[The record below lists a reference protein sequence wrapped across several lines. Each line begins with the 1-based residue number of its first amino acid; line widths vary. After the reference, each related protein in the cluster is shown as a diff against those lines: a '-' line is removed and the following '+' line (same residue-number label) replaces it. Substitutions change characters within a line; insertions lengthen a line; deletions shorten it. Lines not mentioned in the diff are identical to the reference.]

1 MSGDERAPETRASAP
16 ESRASAERPKKRL
29 DAPHV
34 RGVQSRGPR
43 LFEKA
48 AIVAYRAG
56 TWLMSRLPVA
66 VARAIVSFV
75 LQASFFLVPRKRRYV
90 NDNFAHILGRP
101 ASSLEVKR
109 KAYAAY
115 RSYARYV
122 VELMRL
128 PRMTND
134 QAAALVDT
142 STLLPLEAYWKST
155 GKGLILTSA
164 HIGNLEGVARGTARH
179 GWPVSSL
186 GDDTSFPELF
196 ALLRQQRRDWG
207 VNLIPWRNL
216 RDMYGVLKR
225 KEILALIIDWGY
237 RPDGVPVRLFGAWTT
252 LPAGPAALAAKTGA
266 PIVHIAIRRSDDRQG
281 FVLTYGDPIIVASND
296 EAEIRRATQ
305 AIADALAAT
314 IAAAPEDW
322 YSFKPL
328 WPSTDE
334 EKAALAARA
343 AAEGRSGGSGAEGS
357 GAEGS
362 GALAPA
368 G

>member
-1 MSGDERAPETRASAP
+1 MSGPGTGGP
-16 ESRASAERPKKRL
+16 ERPPVEKPRKSL
-29 DAPHV
+29 QAPHRRRD
-34 RGVQSRGPR
+34 RGLGPR
-43 LFEKA
+43 PLEKV

-66 VARAIVSFV
+66 VARAIVSFF
-75 LQASFFLVPRKRRYV
+75 LQASFFLVPRKRRFV

-128 PRMTND
+128 PRLTND

-142 STLLPLEAYWKST
+142 STLLPLEDYWKGT

-164 HIGNLEGVARGTARH
+164 HIGNLEAVARGIARH
-179 GWPVSSL
+179 GWPIAAIA
-186 GDDTSFPELF
+186 DDTSFPELF
-196 ALLRQQRRDWG
+196 DLLRRQRRDWG
-207 VNLIPWRNL
+207 VELIPWRNL
-216 RDMYGVLKR
+216 RDLFGVLKR
-225 KEILALIIDWGY
+225 NEILALIIDWGY
-237 RPDGVPVRLFGAWTT
+237 RPDDIPVRLFGAWTT
-252 LPAGPAALAAKTGA
+252 LPAGPAMLAAKTGA
-266 PIVHIAIRRSDDRQG
+266 SIVQVAVRRSEDGER
-281 FVLTYGDPIIVASND
+281 FLVTYGDPITVASTD
-296 EAEIRRATQ
+296 DAEIHRATQ
-305 AIADALAAT
+305 AIADALGAT
-314 IAAAPEDW
+314 IAAAPEQW

-343 AAEGRSGGSGAEGS
+343 GSDALAGS
-357 GAEGS
+357 EGS

>member
-1 MSGDERAPETRASAP
+1 VSVDERAPETRTSAT
-16 ESRASAERPKKRL
+16 RASAGQPGKRL
-29 DAPHV
+29 AAPHN
-34 RGVQSRGPR
+34 RRQRSGSARP
-43 LFEKA
+43 LEKL
-48 AIVAYRAG
+48 AIIAYRAG
-56 TWLMSRLPVA
+56 MWLMSRLPVA
-66 VARAIVSFV
+66 VARAIVSFL

-128 PRMTND
+128 PRLTND
-134 QAAALVDT
+134 EAAALVDT
-142 STLLPLEAYWKST
+142 STLLPLEEYWKST

-179 GWPVSSL
+179 GWPVSAL
-186 GDDTSFPELF
+186 GDDSSFPELF
-196 ALLRQQRRDWG
+196 ALLKQQRKEWG

-216 RDMYGVLKR
+216 RDMYGVLR
-225 KEILALIIDWGY
+225 RNEILALIIDWGY
-237 RPDGVPVRLFGAWTT
+237 RPDGVPVRLFGSWTT

-266 PIVHIAIRRSDDRQG
+266 SIVHVAIRRSDDNER
-281 FVLTYGDPIIVASND
+281 FLITYGDPITVASTD
-296 EAEIRRATQ
+296 DAEIRRATQ

-314 IAAAPEDW
+314 IAAAPEQW

-328 WPSTDE
+328 WPSTEE

-343 AAEGRSGGSGAEGS
+343 GLEARAGADGSGAD
-357 GAEGS
+357 GS
-362 GALAPA
+362 GALAAA